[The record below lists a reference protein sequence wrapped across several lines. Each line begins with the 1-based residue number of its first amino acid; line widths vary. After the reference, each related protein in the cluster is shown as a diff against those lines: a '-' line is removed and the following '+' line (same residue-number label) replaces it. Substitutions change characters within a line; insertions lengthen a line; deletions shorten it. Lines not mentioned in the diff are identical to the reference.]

1 MSNPPTPFAQTVF
14 GLADELDAAELRIRS
29 AVRDAVRAGDLA
41 RAIDILDR
49 WENVPVSDV
58 LAAPTSA
65 DTPPEAPDSA
75 LQHADPLR

>member
-1 MSNPPTPFAQTVF
+1 MNPPTPFAQLLLTAA
-14 GLADELDAAELRIRS
+14 ADLEAAESRIR
-29 AVRDAVRAGDLA
+29 AAIRDAVAKGDLA

-49 WENVPVSDV
+49 WDNVPVIDV
-58 LAAPTSA
+58 LTAPTSA